1 MTPLRQAMIQA
12 MRQRGFSE
20 RTHQS
25 YLASVTRLAAYYHCS
40 PDQLNPDQLQQYF
53 DYLVQECSL
62 SGASCRLHLNG
73 VRFLY
78 LNVLQWPS
86 FDVSIVIPKCPQ
98 RIPELLTTVE
108 VAKICDATRNPKHR
122 TLLQTCYGCGLRL
135 SELVALKVRDI
146 DGERHLLRV
155 EQGKGAKDRLV
166 VISPGLLEALRAY
179 YRFYH
184 PTHWLFEGRDLE
196 NHLHIQSAQRTFT
209 AAKRRAGIK
218 KVGGIHSLRHAYATH
233 QLQAGMRID
242 QLQRQ
247 LGHRSIHSTL
257 RYAHWVPDYQQTH
270 SAGIDL
276 VAGLGVD
283 HG

>member
-1 MTPLRQAMIQA
+1 MALSIIPQLQDSTNCLISDVMGWSNIYIISP
-12 MRQRGFSE
+12 
-20 RTHQS
+20 
-25 YLASVTRLAAYYHCS
+25 S
-40 PDQLNPDQLQQYF
+40 PDQLKPDQLQQYF

-98 RIPELLTTVE
+98 RIPELLTTSE
-108 VAKICDATRNPKHR
+108 VARICDATRNLKHR
-122 TLLQTCYGCGLRL
+122 TLLLTCYGCGLRL

-179 YRFYH
+179 YRLYH
-184 PTHWLFEGRDLE
+184 PTHWLFEGRDPE
-196 NHLHIQSAQRTFT
+196 NHLNIQSAQRAFT

-218 KVGGIHSLRHAYATH
+218 KIGGIHSLRHAYTTH

-247 LGHRSIHSTL
+247 LGHRNIHSTL
-257 RYAHWVPDYQQTH
+257 RYAHWTPNYEQTQ